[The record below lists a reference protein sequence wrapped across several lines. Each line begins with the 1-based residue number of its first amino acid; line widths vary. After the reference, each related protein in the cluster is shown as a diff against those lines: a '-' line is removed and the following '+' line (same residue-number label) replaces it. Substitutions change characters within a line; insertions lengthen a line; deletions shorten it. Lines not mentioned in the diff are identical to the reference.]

1 MWCFGALLYNLCTG
15 RQLFEVDPREEVLL
29 DELKKIKDWSDQV
42 CEEKFETFL
51 PKIKDWTFLKTLLK
65 GLLKR
70 RDPNERYHLWGDIIS
85 KLERDPG
92 KGYHC

>member
-1 MWCFGALLYNLCTG
+1 
-15 RQLFEVDPREEVLL
+15 
-29 DELKKIKDWSDQV
+29 
-42 CEEKFETFL
+42 L

-70 RDPNERYHLWGDIIS
+70 RDPNERYHWWGDIIS
-85 KLERDPG
+85 KLERDPE